1 MTKDILVAG
10 NWKSNKTLSQAEDFF
25 RVFSEKIKGESL
37 PQNLTAVV
45 FPSLIHL
52 EKARFLINDYRLPL
66 KLGAQNLSARQE
78 GAFTGE
84 VAASQLS
91 DLVEY
96 ILIGH
101 SERRKNYAEDDEIL
115 AQKSARAIEAGLKII
130 YCVSDKNDRVPDG
143 VDIVAY
149 EPVWAIGTGKAA
161 TAQEAEET
169 ASAIKSK
176 HPKVSRILYGGSVNP
191 DNIVE
196 FLKMPT
202 IGGVL
207 PGKTSLDPDQFF
219 RMLKNAAE

>member
-1 MTKDILVAG
+1 MITGSLLNLAPKICRQG
-10 NWKSNKTLSQAEDFF
+10 K
-25 RVFSEKIKGESL
+25 RVPL
-37 PQNLTAVV
+37 PVKWPPA
-45 FPSLIHL
+45 
-52 EKARFLINDYRLPL
+52 
-66 KLGAQNLSARQE
+66 
-78 GAFTGE
+78 
-84 VAASQLS
+84 
-91 DLVEY
+91 
-96 ILIGH
+96 
-101 SERRKNYAEDDEIL
+101 NYQIL
-115 AQKSARAIEAGLKII
+115 AQKSDRAIEAGLKII

>member
-10 NWKSNKTLSQAEDFF
+10 NWKSNKTLSQTEDFF

-52 EKARFLINDYRLPL
+52 EKARFLINDYQLPL
-66 KLGAQNLSARQE
+66 KLGAQNLSARVE

-91 DLVEY
+91 GLVEY
-96 ILIGH
+96 VLIGH
-101 SERRKNYAEDDEIL
+101 SERRKNYAEGDEVL
-115 AQKSARAIEAGLKII
+115 AQKTSRAIEAGLKII
-130 YCVSDKNDRVPDG
+130 YCVSDKNDIIPDG

-149 EPVWAIGTGKAA
+149 EPIWAIGTGKAA
-161 TAQEAEET
+161 TAEEAEET
-169 ASAIKSK
+169 ASAIRSK
-176 HPKVSRILYGGSVNP
+176 NPKVSRILYGGSVNP
-191 DNIVE
+191 DNIAD

>member
-1 MTKDILVAG
+1 MST
-10 NWKSNKTLSQAEDFF
+10 STMS
-25 RVFSEKIKGESL
+25 
-37 PQNLTAVV
+37 VV
-45 FPSLIHL
+45 PPNIGQLKNDVPPEHWLITT
-52 EKARFLINDYRLPL
+52 RD
-66 KLGAQNLSARQE
+66 
-78 GAFTGE
+78 E
-84 VAASQLS
+84 VRS
-91 DLVEY
+91 
-96 ILIGH
+96 
-101 SERRKNYAEDDEIL
+101 AEDDEIL
-115 AQKSARAIEAGLKII
+115 AQKSDRAIEAGLKII